1 MGSQQLLLI
10 VVGVVIVGLAVVLG
24 FGMFEDSANAGKVD
38 AAVSYSQNVAKD
50 AASSVLRGV
59 AMGGY
64 DTFENWANAGENG
77 SGVTAIG
84 DYSVAYADDSLRFV
98 WLFTDLSTA
107 AVTINPETG
116 GVTTTPVQ

>member
-50 AASSVLRGV
+50 AASSVLRGQ

-64 DTFENWANAGENG
+64 DSFENWALAVDNATGI
-77 SGVTAIG
+77 TAIG
-84 DYSVAYADDSLRFV
+84 SYSVTYLDPILTFDWA
-98 WLFTDLSTA
+98 FTDGSVAT
-107 AVTINPETG
+107 VTVNPTSG

>member
-50 AASSVLRGV
+50 AASSILRGQ

-64 DTFENWANAGENG
+64 DSFENWALAVNNA

-84 DYSVAYADDSLRFV
+84 DYGVAYADSILTFA
-98 WLFTDLSTA
+98 WGFTDGSA
-107 AVTINPETG
+107 ATVTVNPTSGE
-116 GVTTTPVQ
+116 VTTTPVQ